1 MSKKGENFKII
12 CDIYRDKLRNKLYSI
27 SYQQGNKDL
36 NFYYRISIKTI
47 TGDIP
52 ALRKINNLT
61 GCNGSYGCTYCFHKG
76 GYIKTGEGAGQ
87 GKMVFNNGT
96 KMELKTM
103 IEYERY
109 ATLLEN
115 IPREIMFG
123 MLGKS
128 HIDGIIQIPIDIAID
143 YMHTVLLEPIKEDMT
158 SIRDGDKKMYSN
170 GFKLPKM
177 TENMIDFFDH
187 SLKLFILP
195 REYKKNMKSLKEFGN
210 FKAIEWKFF
219 MLYGFPTIFLE
230 SMKNRI
236 NEFVVLQLSII
247 SGIGLLMMDD
257 INENELKM
265 SENLLSL
272 WFDEKVRIIGVN
284 GMKLKSHLIT
294 HLHAIVKKFG
304 NLTKYSCFAG
314 EGLIQ
319 MLGRMIS
326 QKTET
331 NSLNQIKKK
340 FQDFHMASF
349 IIEKEEKF
357 LKNKFIQI
365 PIFFYNIFKNLFP
378 EIGQY
383 RFTDKLY
390 FKGFTIRASID
401 GMIDRDN
408 FLIVKIEENNEII
421 YKPILLL
428 AVFINKEKE
437 VICFGKELVIVE
449 RLLFKNMFSSSN
461 LNTHAL
467 NLLNVVDDSTF
478 FQKYFIINNCYEDL
492 NWVKNSNNIIVF
504 KKNSI
509 YSKGLIIKSKSRK
522 NYVCPMLHSF
532 EHN

>member
-1 MSKKGENFKII
+1 MAETLLEDLLISKINEEDKFFDSFSDNFSDNNEDDNTTYTEQDNNEDFNHSHTSLFKGTNKSTEEFISRFLKIKLKGEVSDNTSEKFLKLFCDFLPSGHNCPRTMKGIRNRLAYSVPDINNIFRNTIEHNFDNGCLLEFPFMELMELII
-12 CDIYRDKLRNKLYSI
+12 KRNLKNKLKNKLYSI
-27 SYQQGNKDL
+27 SYKQENEYF
-36 NFYYRISIKTI
+36 NFYYRIKIETI

-52 ALRKINNLT
+52 TLRKINNLK

-76 GYIKTGEGAGQ
+76 EYIKTGEGAGQ
-87 GKMVFNNGT
+87 GKMAFNNGT
-96 KMELKTM
+96 KMTLKTM

-177 TENMIDFFDH
+177 TKNMIDFFDH

-272 WFDEKVRIIGVN
+272 WFDERVRIIGSSA
-284 GMKLKSHLIT
+284 MKLKSHMIT
-294 HLHAIVKKFG
+294 YLHAIKNDF
-304 NLTKYSCFAG
+304 T
-314 EGLIQ
+314 
-319 MLGRMIS
+319 
-326 QKTET
+326 KTET
-331 NSLNQIKKK
+331 NSLNQIKKR
-340 FQDFHMASF
+340 FQDFHMACYT
-349 IIEKEEKF
+349 IGKEEKT
-357 LKNKFIQI
+357 LDDKFIQI
-365 PIFFYNIFKNLFP
+365 PSYFYNIFKDLFFK
-378 EIGQY
+378 ISQY
-383 RFTDKLY
+383 KFGDRLY
-390 FKGFTIRASID
+390 FKEFTIRASIN

-408 FLIVKIEENNEII
+408 FLIVKIE
-421 YKPILLL
+421 KTM
-428 AVFINKEKE
+428 K
-437 VICFGKELVIVE
+437 
-449 RLLFKNMFSSSN
+449 
-461 LNTHAL
+461 
-467 NLLNVVDDSTF
+467 
-478 FQKYFIINNCYEDL
+478 
-492 NWVKNSNNIIVF
+492 
-504 KKNSI
+504 
-509 YSKGLIIKSKSRK
+509 
-522 NYVCPMLHSF
+522 
-532 EHN
+532 